1 MRGHIRVSS
10 LMQGDNLVK
19 YDVTY
24 FKKVA
29 YTTVNH
35 IRNSL
40 SGVKPLI
47 RYLLT
52 IMVILLL
59 MSQVVIGAG
68 LGQATSS
75 TGGRGWQ
82 DFIVI
87 GDALAAFYPHMLGQL
102 KEEYRLEALHNT
114 VGAWMD
120 YREWSRFPAE
130 WDVYIARLIREAH
143 NVGLPIGVCIRISCS

>member
-1 MRGHIRVSS
+1 MRGHTRVSS
-10 LMQGDNLVK
+10 LMQGYNSVK
-19 YDVTY
+19 HDVTY

-29 YTTVNH
+29 YTKVNH

-40 SGVKPLI
+40 YRVKLLI

-52 IMVILLL
+52 TMAILLL

-87 GDALAAFYPHMLGQL
+87 GDALVCVLSAYAG
-102 KEEYRLEALHNT
+102 
-114 VGAWMD
+114 
-120 YREWSRFPAE
+120 PA
-130 WDVYIARLIREAH
+130 
-143 NVGLPIGVCIRISCS
+143 